1 MKSFLIRLP
10 NNKLSCE
17 VAELCIKQASVFGV
31 KLNIFDG
38 VDGYQ
43 AEEIFK
49 RDNIKKYPKFL
60 KHDTAGVKGCAA
72 SHYLLWKM
80 CSLQK
85 EPFLILEHDGFF
97 IRKLPSNIENTF
109 TDVLKLDS
117 ENPYASDYSLKIE
130 KYKKKEI
137 KIINYDLSWGYKKDK
152 APYGGYFRGA
162 YSYIIKPMASKKLIN
177 AVIKNGWVPADKQ
190 IGESLLKLQATSST
204 IVRIH
209 PGYNYQNINKLSL
222 TRNLH
227 WNK

>member
-1 MKSFLIRLP
+1 MQTDRVDQLLPEPCGLIRFFTD
-10 NNKLSCE
+10 NNVS
-17 VAELCIKQASVFGV
+17 
-31 KLNIFDG
+31 
-38 VDGYQ
+38 
-43 AEEIFK
+43 IFK
-49 RDNIKKYPKFL
+49 FGDE
-60 KHDTAGVKGCAA
+60 G
-72 SHYLLWKM
+72 
-80 CSLQK
+80 
-85 EPFLILEHDGFF
+85 
-97 IRKLPSNIENTF
+97 
-109 TDVLKLDS
+109 
-117 ENPYASDYSLKIE
+117 
-130 KYKKKEI
+130 
-137 KIINYDLSWGYKKDK
+137 